1 MYSQPFRRPP
11 ILLLA
16 AALTWPALA
25 WADKPTVLV
34 LPYQGLNK
42 GVAPELAEQTT
53 VVVAQEMGAGG
64 ITVQRAD
71 DVAETAA
78 PAGASSSAKESKNAP
93 SGDPAAGDQAQEL
106 IAAAKQSI
114 DDQSPGPAID
124 KLRKAVKLLEAN
136 GDAVA
141 DIRIIG
147 DAYLQLA
154 ISHFLDGDED
164 AADEALTQAIH
175 YVPTRTLDDSEYP
188 NLFIRVYNRVRF
200 NVLRRPRGT
209 VEIKGAAGAQ
219 VLFDGKNLGKAPM
232 NLTEVLP
239 GNHWIRLEQA
249 GEAPQVKRLLVR
261 SKSTILVEFDGG
273 ALAKEPA
280 DEAPVGV
287 LGAIAKNELEKAH
300 IDQLR
305 AAGKRANASYVMAG
319 AIYRTDTA
327 YNIYTALVVVADGSI
342 HRAQDIAFDLDMLSA
357 QIEVFNLVADVK
369 KQTGGTL
376 SAAVTDTPFK
386 LAPKLDLK
394 TRKRAVAAAKE
405 AKVQTVV
412 AAPAAIDMPK
422 EPAVAAAGEGG
433 RAPMGGNGSARK
445 DDGSPVVKPA
455 PSVMPKDEKRAN
467 AALTTVVPRDEIRD
481 DDDDGSNWWI
491 WVIAGVVA
499 AGAAGAGSYFL
510 IAGSSSDEGTLR
522 IKW

>member
-1 MYSQPFRRPP
+1 MYFPSVRRSSPLTTVVSWP
-11 ILLLA
+11 LAVLLCA
-16 AALTWPALA
+16 PVAA

-53 VVVAQEMGAGG
+53 VVVTQEMGAGG
-64 ITVQRAD
+64 VSVQRAD
-71 DVAETAA
+71 DVADSAAPSAA
-78 PAGASSSAKESKNAP
+78 PAKAAKNAP

-106 IAAAKQSI
+106 IAGAKQSI

-124 KLRKAVKLLEAN
+124 KLKKAVKLLEAN
-136 GDAVA
+136 GDAVP

-154 ISHFLDGDED
+154 IAHFLDGDED
-164 AADEALTQAIH
+164 SADEALTQAIH
-175 YVPTRTLDDSEYP
+175 YVPARVLEDSEYP

-200 NVLRRPRGT
+200 NVLRRPRGAIE
-209 VEIKGAAGAQ
+209 VKASPGAQ
-219 VLFDGKNLGKAPM
+219 VLFDGKNVGKAPL

-239 GNHWIRLEQA
+239 GNHWIRVERA

-261 SKSTILVEFDGG
+261 SKATILVEFDG
-273 ALAKEPA
+273 AVATEEVA

-287 LGAIAKNELEKAH
+287 LGAIAKNELDKSHLE
-300 IDQLR
+300 QLR
-305 AAGKRANASYVMAG
+305 AAGKRAGAAYVMAG

-327 YNIYTALVVVADGSI
+327 YNIYTALVSVGDGSVR
-342 HRAQDIAFDLDMLSA
+342 RAQDIAFDLDMLSA
-357 QIEVFNLVADVK
+357 QIEVFNLVADLK
-369 KQTGGTL
+369 KQVGGSP
-376 SAAVTDTPFK
+376 SAPVTDVPFK

-394 TRKRAVAAAKE
+394 PKKKAVVAAKE

-412 AAPAAIDMPK
+412 AAPAPIEMPK
-422 EPAVAAAGEGG
+422 EAPVVAEGG
-433 RAPMGGNGSARK
+433 RAPMGGGDKK
-445 DDGSPVVKPA
+445 DGAVVKPT
-455 PSVMPKDEKRAN
+455 PSVQPKDESKPGP
-467 AALTTVVPRDEIRD
+467 ALVTTVVPRDGGGD
-481 DDDDGSNWWI
+481 DDEGSSWWI
-491 WVIAGVVA
+491 WVVAGVVA

-522 IKW
+522 IRW

>member
-1 MYSQPFRRPP
+1 MYSQPFRRSP

-16 AALTWPALA
+16 AALAVPTAA
-25 WADKPTVLV
+25 WAQKPAVLV

-53 VVVAQEMGAGG
+53 VVIAQEMGAGG
-64 ITVQRAD
+64 VSVQRAD
-71 DVAETAA
+71 DVAEAAA
-78 PAGASSSAKESKNAP
+78 PSASGGGKESKNAP

-106 IAAAKQSI
+106 IAAAKQAI
-114 DDQSPGPAID
+114 DDQSPGPAIE
-124 KLRKAVKLLEAN
+124 KLKKAVKLLEAN
-136 GDAVA
+136 GDAVP

-164 AADEALTQAIH
+164 SADEALTQAIH
-175 YVPTRTLDDSEYP
+175 YVPTRVLDDSEYP

-209 VEIKGAAGAQ
+209 VEVKGAPGAQ

-239 GNHWIRLEQA
+239 GNHWIRLETP
-249 GEAPQVKRLLVR
+249 GEGPQVKRLLVR

-273 ALAKEPA
+273 ALAKDTS

-300 IDQLR
+300 VDQLR
-305 AAGKRANASYVMAG
+305 AAGKRANAAYVMAG

-327 YNIYTALVVVADGSI
+327 YNIYTALVSVSDGTI
-342 HRAQDIAFDLDMLSA
+342 HRGQEIAFDLDMLSA
-357 QIEVFNLVADVK
+357 QIEVFNLVADIK
-369 KQTGGTL
+369 KQTGGAL
-376 SAAVTDTPFK
+376 SPAVAETPFK

-394 TRKRAVAAAKE
+394 TRKRAVVAGKE

-412 AAPAAIDMPK
+412 AAPAPIDMPK
-422 EPAVAAAGEGG
+422 EQPVAANAEGG
-433 RAPMGGNGSARK
+433 RAPMGSGAVTK
-445 DDGSPVVKPA
+445 DPPVA
-455 PSVMPKDEKRAN
+455 PKGPSIAPKDERRKD
-467 AALTTVVPRDEIRD
+467 AALTTIVPRDEVN
-481 DDDDGSNWWI
+481 DDDDGSSWWI

-522 IKW
+522 IRW